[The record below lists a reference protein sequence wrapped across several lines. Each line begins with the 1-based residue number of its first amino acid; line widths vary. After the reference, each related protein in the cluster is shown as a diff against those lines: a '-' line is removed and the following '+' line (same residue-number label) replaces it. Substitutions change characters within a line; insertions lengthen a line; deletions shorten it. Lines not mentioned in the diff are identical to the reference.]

1 MRLPRD
7 LSGEEVI
14 QLLGRH
20 YGYQLRRS
28 RGSHMTVTLTT
39 ISGEHSVTVPR
50 HRYVR
55 IGTLGQIVSDVAAF
69 VGLPKEDVRRQL
81 FGR

>member
-7 LSGEEVI
+7 LSGEEMI

-20 YGYQLRRS
+20 YGYRLRRS
-28 RGSHMTVTLTT
+28 RGSHKTSTLTT
-39 ISGEHSVTVPR
+39 MTGQHSVTVPR

-55 IGTLGQIVSDVAAF
+55 IGTLGQIV
-69 VGLPKEDVRRQL
+69 
-81 FGR
+81 